1 MPCRGW
7 HLAAL
12 EAGLPRPVVSA
23 ENLCYLA
30 GCPADR
36 SLLGPRRLSREWDDL
51 RLVGLSLVFLIV
63 TRGVSLLGLSR
74 REWWW
79 KDAEILMLRHQL
91 AVAQR
96 ERPRAHSR
104 LTWPDRA
111 WLALLAG
118 TVPTERLAAMRL
130 IVTPGTIVRWH
141 RDIVRRRWARRGC
154 SGRPVTHRRVRSMVL
169 RLARENE
176 SWGYRRI
183 HGELAV
189 LGITVAPSTVWQILK
204 GAGISP
210 APRRDGPGWA
220 EFLRSQA
227 QGILALDFFTAD
239 LLNGTKVYVLAVI
252 EHGTRRI
259 RVLGATENPVQSWVV
274 QQARNL
280 LMDLEDAGMG
290 VKFVLHDRDASF
302 TAAFDAVFQA
312 AGARVVRS
320 AVQAPRMNSIMERW
334 VGSCRREL
342 LDRTLIWNQRH
353 LMTVLREYEDF
364 YNTHRPHRTL
374 NQAAPLRPLPDGVTD
389 LDHFR
394 VLRRD
399 RAGGVIHEYHL
410 VA

>member
-1 MPCRGW
+1 
-7 HLAAL
+7 
-12 EAGLPRPVVSA
+12 
-23 ENLCYLA
+23 
-30 GCPADR
+30 
-36 SLLGPRRLSREWDDL
+36 
-51 RLVGLSLVFLIV
+51 
-63 TRGVSLLGLSR
+63 
-74 REWWW
+74 
-79 KDAEILMLRHQL
+79 MLRHQL

-96 ERPRAHSR
+96 QRPRVHVR

-111 WLALLAG
+111 WLALLAR
-118 TVPTERLAAMRL
+118 TLPVDRLAGMRL
-130 IVTPGTIVRWH
+130 IVTPATILRWH
-141 RDIVRRRWARRGC
+141 RDIVRRRWARLSRQGR
-154 SGRPVTHRRVRSMVL
+154 SGRPVTHRNVRAVVL

-204 GAGISP
+204 KAGISP

-239 LLNGTKVYVLAVI
+239 LLNGTTVYVLAVI

-259 RVLGATENPVQSWVV
+259 RILGATGHPVQSWVV

-280 LMDLEDAGMG
+280 MMDLDDAGMS
-290 VKFVLHDRDASF
+290 VKFILHDRDASF

-320 AVQAPRMNSIMERW
+320 AVQTPRMNAVMERW
-334 VGSCRREL
+334 IGSCRREL

-353 LMTVLREYEDF
+353 LITVLREYEDF
-364 YNTHRPHRTL
+364 YNTHRPHRAL

-394 VLRRD
+394 VQRRD
-399 RAGGVIHEYHL
+399 RAGGVIHEYRL